1 MLIVHVL
8 AQAAIATAPASAPA
22 APVAQ
27 AAQQGV
33 TSYPASFFAN
43 QQPANAAEMLDRIP
57 GFVLDTGDSVR
68 GFEGSAGNVV
78 IDGRRPASKTDDLE
92 QILRRIP
99 AGRVERIDVIRGGAP
114 GIDMQGKTVIANVV
128 RKAGGGLTGLVA
140 VAQNHTADGRTA
152 LAARAEAQGEFG
164 PRTWELGF
172 YAGKGIDDGYG
183 QGSAIRQYADGR
195 PTVTADL
202 DQEGDLLDWQ
212 GTGTFETPLAGGV
225 ARLNGR
231 VSERKYKF
239 DEDFRI
245 VSPAPSL
252 EESDEMFHE
261 NDAELGINYTRNLN
275 AKTAIELVGLRQEG
289 TFDIVSRQSEP
300 GGSSA
305 FILDRETTETIGRAV
320 LKYRHDDRLSF
331 EGGGE
336 YAVNEL
342 ESDSEFFINGTPEK
356 LPAAN
361 VEVQEKRAEGF
372 VKATWRPLAPW
383 TVDSSLRYETSTISS
398 EGDVVLEKTLHYWKP
413 RAQVTWDALKQTQLR
428 FRVEREVG
436 QLNFD
441 DFVASSRFSSGG
453 GVTAG
458 NPDLNPEQAWV
469 AEAAIEQR
477 FWGAGS
483 ILVAF
488 RHYELKDVVDR
499 GPVFG
504 PAGEIFD
511 RPENIG
517 DGTKDELAVEASLP
531 FDRVGMTGL
540 LLRGELVKRWSEVV
554 DPTTKQKREISG
566 LEPLEWEVSLT
577 QDLPQLRLNFGVD
590 AFGGFRER
598 YYRYNIV
605 ETVKFSTYVHP
616 FIEWKPQPDIHIRFE
631 APNVTGRGVRRT
643 IVRYPGPRNASGA
656 SSMEH
661 RDVSAPQMW
670 YLRVRKTFGG

>member
-1 MLIVHVL
+1 
-8 AQAAIATAPASAPA
+8 
-22 APVAQ
+22 
-27 AAQQGV
+27 
-33 TSYPASFFAN
+33 SYPASFFAS

-57 GFVLDTGDSVR
+57 GFALDTGDSVR

-78 IDGRRPASKTDDLE
+78 IDGRRPASKTDNLE

-99 AGRVERIDVIRGGAP
+99 AGRVERIDIIRGGAP

-152 LAARAEAQGEFG
+152 LAARAEAQGQFG

-172 YAGKGIDDGYG
+172 YGGKAIDDGYG
-183 QGSAIRQYADGR
+183 KGEAVRQYADGR
-195 PTVTADL
+195 PTEVVDL
-202 DQEGDLLDWQ
+202 EQEGDLLDWQ

-231 VSERKYKF
+231 LSERKFKF

-245 VSPAPSL
+245 LSPAPAL
-252 EESDEMFHE
+252 EESDETFHE
-261 NDAELGINYTRNLN
+261 NDAELGVNYTRNLN
-275 AKTAIELVGLRQEG
+275 ARTAIELVGLRQEG
-289 TFDIVSRQSEP
+289 TFDIVSRFAAGTGHSTFE
-300 GGSSA
+300 
-305 FILDRETTETIGRAV
+305 LDRETTETIGRAV

-336 YAVNEL
+336 FAVNEL
-342 ESDSEFFINGTPEK
+342 DSAARLFVNGVDQD
-356 LPAAN
+356 LPAGN
-361 VEVQEKRAEGF
+361 VQVKEERGEAF
-372 VKATWRPLAPW
+372 VKATWRPISAW

-398 EGDVVLEKTLHYWKP
+398 DGDVALEKTLHYWKP
-413 RAQVTWDALKQTQLR
+413 RVSMTWDALSRTQLR
-428 FRVEREVG
+428 FRIEREVG

-469 AEAAIEQR
+469 AEAAVEQR

-483 ILVAF
+483 VLLAF

-504 PAGEIFD
+504 PAGEVFD
-511 RPENIG
+511 RPANIG
-517 DGTKDELAVEASLP
+517 DGTKDELALEATIP
-531 FDRVGMTGL
+531 FERLGL
-540 LLRGELVKRWSEVV
+540 QGVLLRGEVVKRWSEVI
-554 DPTTKQKREISG
+554 DPTTGAKRQISG
-566 LEPLEWEVSLT
+566 LEHLEWETSLT
-577 QDLPQLRLNFGVD
+577 RDMPRWRINYGVE
-590 AFGGFRER
+590 AFGGFRQT

-616 FIEWKPQPDIHIRFE
+616 FLEWKPRLDIHIRFE

-643 IVRYPGPRNASGA
+643 IVSYPGPRNAGGA
-656 SSMEH
+656 PVMEH
-661 RDVSAPQMW
+661 RDVKAPQMW
-670 YLRVRKTFGG
+670 YVRVRKTFGG